1 MRVRV
6 LTVGHGTSEQAQ
18 LAALLAG
25 AGVARL
31 VDVRRFPGSRRHPHV
46 ARAALAAWLPA
57 EGVAYRWAEA
67 LGGRRSPSADSV
79 NTGLRNA
86 SFRAYADHMG
96 TAAFGAAV
104 DVLLAEAA
112 AAPTAVLCSESLW
125 WRCHR
130 RLLADHLVLAGGA
143 DVAHLGHDGRL
154 TPHAVTDPAR
164 LHGGHVVYRC
174 DPTPVLPG
182 LTQRDQ
188 QEGV

>member
-1 MRVRV
+1 MRV
-6 LTVGHGTSEQAQ
+6 LTVGHGTSEQEQ

-57 EGVAYRWAEA
+57 AGVAYRWAEA

-96 TAAFGAAV
+96 TAAFRAAV
-104 DVLLAEAA
+104 DVLLADAA

-130 RLLADHLVLAGGA
+130 RLLADHLVLVAGA
-143 DVAHLGHDGRL
+143 AVSHLGHDGRL
-154 TPHAVTDPAR
+154 TPHAVTDTAR
-164 LHGGHVVYRC
+164 LHDGDLVYRG
-174 DPTPVLPG
+174 DPTPLLPG
-182 LTQRDQ
+182 FTRQDPQGR
-188 QEGV
+188 V